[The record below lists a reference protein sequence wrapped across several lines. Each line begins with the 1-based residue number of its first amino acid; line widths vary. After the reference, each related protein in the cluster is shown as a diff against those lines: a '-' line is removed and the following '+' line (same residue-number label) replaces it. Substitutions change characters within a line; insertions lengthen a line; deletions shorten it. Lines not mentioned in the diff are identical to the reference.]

1 MIADIASNG
10 VQKAIPHVFVQ
21 TNRELVAVT
30 GSGGDP
36 VTERCV
42 KPLVVVPQS
51 VLSENSKSALFKIC
65 HTVAN
70 ILIVPMCM
78 TVVNTITVTSLM
90 FEI

>member
-1 MIADIASNG
+1 M
-10 VQKAIPHVFVQ
+10 VCKRPYRTFLFRQ
-21 TNRELVAVT
+21 TGKQVAVT
-30 GSGGDP
+30 GSWGDP

-78 TVVNTITVTSLM
+78 TVVNMITVTSLM